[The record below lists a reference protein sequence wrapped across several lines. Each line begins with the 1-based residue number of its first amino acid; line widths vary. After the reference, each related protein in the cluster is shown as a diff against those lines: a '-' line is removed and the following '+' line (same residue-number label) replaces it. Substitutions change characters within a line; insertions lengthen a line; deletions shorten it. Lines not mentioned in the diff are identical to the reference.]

1 MNKLIKL
8 CDITKEIFNKYNEIL
23 TLTTYITID
32 NSSINIQ
39 LPQDVLEANYIKYAS
54 LIKQRDD
61 VMTNLIKETSKVL
74 DKKYE
79 ELKLLVIEEN
89 KILNSLD
96 IDCIDKYCDELE
108 NLSERYYYTVID
120 RVRERLMLRGI
131 ILNGN
136 NIMGRDFLDN
146 TDIENLEFDTHD
158 VMLSMVHIEVL
169 KILKNKLDN
178 ISNLTK
184 ENIMF
189 KKELDACY
197 ERSKFEYF
205 NNIPTLELIALVYN
219 ADMSKVP
226 SIDINNIKENENIDE
241 EEVDEFLVRMVQD
254 TLDAIVNINDSDL
267 EYSLTDSYLAFDYL
281 FNITLF
287 EVIISYM
294 DIQMLQEVSEYCN
307 SFTKDNNKIHMGNIN
322 NLVKRKLKD

>member
-1 MNKLIKL
+1 MDKLIKL

-23 TLTTYITID
+23 TLTTDITID

-39 LPQDVLEANYIKYAS
+39 LPQDVLEANYIKYAN

-61 VMTNLIKETSKVL
+61 VITNLIKETSKVL

-79 ELKLLVIEEN
+79 ELKILVIEEN

-146 TDIENLEFDTHD
+146 TDIENLEFDIHD
-158 VMLSMVHIEVL
+158 VMLAMVHIEVL
-169 KILKNKLDN
+169 KILKIKLNN

-184 ENIMF
+184 KNIMF
-189 KKELDACY
+189 KRELDVCY
-197 ERSKFEYF
+197 ERAKFEYF
-205 NNIPTLELIALVYN
+205 NNITTLELIALVYN
-219 ADMSKVP
+219 TDMSKVP
-226 SIDINNIKENENIDE
+226 SIDINNIKENENIDK

-294 DIQMLQEVSEYCN
+294 DIQTLQDVSEYCN

>member
-23 TLTTYITID
+23 TLTTDITID
-32 NSSINIQ
+32 NRAININ
-39 LPQDVLEANYIKYAS
+39 LPQEVLEANYIKYAN

-74 DKKYE
+74 DKEYE
-79 ELKLLVIEEN
+79 ELKILVIEEN

-96 IDCIDKYCDELE
+96 IDCIDKYCDELK

-169 KILKNKLDN
+169 KILNIKLNN

-184 ENIMF
+184 ENVMF
-189 KKELDACY
+189 KRELDVCY
-197 ERSKFEYF
+197 ERAKFEYF

-241 EEVDEFLVRMVQD
+241 GEVDEFLVRMVQD

-294 DIQMLQEVSEYCN
+294 DIQTLQEVSEYCN

>member
-254 TLDAIVNINDSDL
+254 TLDTIVNINDSDL

-294 DIQMLQEVSEYCN
+294 DIQMLQEVSKYCN

>member
-23 TLTTYITID
+23 TLTTDITID

-79 ELKLLVIEEN
+79 ELELLVIEEN
-89 KILNSLD
+89 KILNSID
-96 IDCIDKYCDELE
+96 IDCIDKYCDKLE

-158 VMLSMVHIEVL
+158 VTLAMVHIEVL

-189 KKELDACY
+189 KREVDACY

-294 DIQMLQEVSEYCN
+294 DIQTLQEVSEYCN